1 LAFIERHAQILRILS
16 RLKSVS
22 VQTLTERL
30 QVSEVTIRKDLSY
43 LEEQGRLLRT
53 HGGAVL
59 SEDLDHLRTLPMR
72 RNDHI
77 RRKRAIAARARRL
90 IREEDTIY
98 IDAGSTCALL
108 AAEIHDMSLR
118 VVTNSID
125 VMVALSASEQVSL
138 ISPGGSYRREAG
150 SFIGPMAVAALNRL
164 QIETCFLGTTGFS
177 EGGDFSSMNLI
188 EAELKRKAI
197 ERSARCVV
205 LADRAKFGVGAFTVF
220 ASAGDV
226 DILVVD
232 DGFEHAKRIE
242 ALGIEVLR
250 ASMDSE
256 EEGT

>member
-1 LAFIERHAQILRILS
+1 LAFIERHAQILRIIS
-16 RLKSVS
+16 RLKNVS

-59 SEDLDHLRTLPMR
+59 SEDLDRLRTLPMR
-72 RNDHI
+72 REENI
-77 RRKRAIAARARRL
+77 RQKRAIAARARQL
-90 IREEDTIY
+90 IREENTVY
-98 IDAGSTCALL
+98 LDAGSTCALL
-108 AAEIHDMSLR
+108 ATEIQGMSLR

-125 VMVALSASEQVSL
+125 VMVALAASEQISL

-150 SFIGPMAVAALNRL
+150 SFIGPVAVEALNRL

-177 EGGDFSSMNLI
+177 AKGDFSSMNLI

-205 LADRAKFGVGAFTVF
+205 LADHAKFGVSAFTVF

-232 DGFEHAKRIE
+232 EGFEHAKQIE
-242 ALGIEVLR
+242 ALGIEVVT
-250 ASMDSE
+250 ASMNSK